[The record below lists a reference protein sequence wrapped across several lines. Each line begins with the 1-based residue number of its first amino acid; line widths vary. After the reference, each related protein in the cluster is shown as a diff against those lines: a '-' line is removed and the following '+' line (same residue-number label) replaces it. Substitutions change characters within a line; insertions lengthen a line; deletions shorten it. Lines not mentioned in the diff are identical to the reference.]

1 MRQVGLVGVG
11 DMGIGLAAN
20 LIEAGYPVTGFDL
33 RAERL
38 AALEELGGSAAAS
51 VRAVGARCDAVFV
64 MVLNGAQVQAVA
76 AELLEELRP
85 GATIIVTA
93 TITPDEMRA
102 VLPMTAERQVHLV
115 DCPVSGGKAGADA
128 GTLTLMAAA
137 PAAAIEANRELLDA
151 IGSTLWHVGE
161 EVGAGQTVKAALQ
174 VVIGA
179 NYAAIFEA
187 LVLGV
192 KAGVPAQTLY
202 DVIGSTAVGGPLFR
216 NCASLIMQ
224 RRFRGTGSHLG
235 TMYKDLCISMDVARA
250 NGVPMF
256 TAAAAKE
263 LFQAGIARFPG
274 EDNWAI
280 VKILEELA
288 GTEVRGAEEPR
299 AEAQP

>member
-1 MRQVGLVGVG
+1 MRQVGVVGVG

-20 LIEAGYPVTGFDL
+20 LIRAGYPLTGFDL
-33 RAERL
+33 RPERL

-51 VRAVGARCDAVFV
+51 VGEVGARCEAVFV
-64 MVLNGAQVQAVA
+64 MVLNGQQVHAVV
-76 AELLEELRP
+76 AELLAELRP
-85 GATIIVTA
+85 GATIVVTA

-102 VLPMTAERQVHLV
+102 VLPMTAERRVRLI
-115 DCPVSGGKAGADA
+115 DCPVSGGKAGADG

-137 PAAAIEANRELLDA
+137 PAAVLEANRELLEA

-161 EVGAGQTVKAALQ
+161 EVGAGQTAKAALQ

-179 NYAAIFEA
+179 NYTAIFEA

-216 NCASLIMQ
+216 NCVSLIMQ

-250 NGVPMF
+250 AGVPMF
-256 TAAAAKE
+256 TAAAAME

-288 GTEVRGAEEPR
+288 GTEVRGP
-299 AEAQP
+299 EAQP

>member
-1 MRQVGLVGVG
+1 MGEQVG
-11 DMGIGLAAN
+11 I
-20 LIEAGYPVTGFDL
+20 
-33 RAERL
+33 
-38 AALEELGGSAAAS
+38 
-51 VRAVGARCDAVFV
+51 
-64 MVLNGAQVQAVA
+64 
-76 AELLEELRP
+76 
-85 GATIIVTA
+85 
-93 TITPDEMRA
+93 
-102 VLPMTAERQVHLV
+102 
-115 DCPVSGGKAGADA
+115 
-128 GTLTLMAAA
+128 
-137 PAAAIEANRELLDA
+137 
-151 IGSTLWHVGE
+151 
-161 EVGAGQTVKAALQ
+161 GQTVKAALQ

-179 NYAAIFEA
+179 SYAAIFEA

-202 DVIGSTAVGGPLFR
+202 DVIGTTAVGGPFFR

-280 VKILEELA
+280 VKILEEFA
-288 GTEVRGAEEPR
+288 GIEVRGAEEER
-299 AEAQP
+299 